1 MIRQA
6 TAEDMEDIL
15 EVWLLASLQAH
26 DFVPAAFWWQQL
38 ERMRVRYLPAA
49 ELWVCEREGEIQ
61 GFIALVDDYLAALF
75 VRPDCQQNG
84 IGKALLA
91 MAKRL
96 RQQLELKV
104 FIENDVAVHFYQQ
117 HGFAITDED
126 IDPNTGQPEYRM
138 GYRVH

>member
-6 TAEDMEDIL
+6 TAKDMEDIL
-15 EVWLLASLQAH
+15 EVWLLGSLQAH

-38 ERMRVRYLPAA
+38 ERMRVRYLPGA
-49 ELWVCEREGEIQ
+49 ELWVCEREGEVQ

-91 MAKRL
+91 MAKHL
-96 RQQLELKV
+96 RRRLELKV
-104 FIENDVAVHFYQQ
+104 FTENDVAVHFYQQ

-138 GYRVH
+138 GYRAC